1 MLFLFLFKTETF
13 MKTLIN
19 IFFTTVFVLLLAYF
33 MPGVRVDS
41 FLTALIVA
49 LVLGLLN
56 LFIKPIL
63 VLFTLP
69 ATIFTL
75 GLFLLVINAV
85 IIMLCDELVDG
96 FEVVDFWRALLFS
109 LVLSFCQ
116 SLVSSLSSK
125 KE

>member
-1 MLFLFLFKTETF
+1 

-19 IFFTTVFVLLLAYF
+19 IFFTAVFVVLLSYF
-33 MPGVRVDS
+33 MPGISVDS
-41 FLTALIVA
+41 FFTAVIVA

-56 LFIKPIL
+56 IFIKPLL

-69 ATIFTL
+69 VTIFTL
-75 GLFLLVINAV
+75 GLFLLVINAI

-96 FEVVDFWRALLFS
+96 FEVHGFLRALLFS

-125 KE
+125 K

>member
-1 MLFLFLFKTETF
+1 
-13 MKTLIN
+13 MKTLIG
-19 IFFTTVFVLLLAYF
+19 IFFTTLFVLLLAYF

-41 FLTALIVA
+41 FFTALIVA

-56 LFIKPIL
+56 IFIKPIL

-69 ATIFTL
+69 VTIFTL
-75 GLFLLVINAV
+75 GLFLLVINAI

-96 FEVVDFWRALLFS
+96 FEVNGFLKALLFS

-125 KE
+125 KS